1 MTGKASSDTPA
12 GAPAGAAR
20 HGLTAGRALLLLG
33 LLVVM
38 WGVNWPIMKAG
49 LKIVPPF
56 WFAVERLGF
65 GALTLFLVLG
75 VTGRLRLPPRHDL
88 PVLLAVGLLQMAL
101 FLALVN
107 SALQVV
113 PAGRSAVLAYTTP
126 LWVAPG
132 AALFLGERMT
142 RGRVFGLLLGLG
154 GLVVLFNPL
163 VFPWHDG
170 AAVLGNALLLVA
182 ALAWSIAILVIR
194 RHRWQASPLQ
204 LVPWQMLVAMLP
216 LTLAAAILEGA
227 PVADLSWDYLLL
239 MGYNGPLAT
248 GLCYVI
254 ALTLTLALP
263 AVTVSLGFLAI
274 PAAGV
279 LASTLALGEPM
290 TTSLLLGM
298 ALIVAGLVS
307 VTLPQGKKP

>member
-1 MTGKASSDTPA
+1 MTGKASSASPA
-12 GAPAGAAR
+12 AAPAGAAR

-38 WGVNWPIMKAG
+38 WGANWPIMKAG

-75 VTGRLRLPPRHDL
+75 LTGRLRLPPRHDL

-107 SALQVV
+107 TALQVV

-142 RGRVFGLLLGLG
+142 RGRVIGLALGLG

-170 AAVLGNALLLVA
+170 DAVLGNALLLVA

-194 RHRWQASPLQ
+194 RHRWHASPLQ

-216 LTLAAAILEGA
+216 LTVAAVALEGP
-227 PVADLSWDYLLL
+227 PVANLSWDYLLL

-279 LASTLALGEPM
+279 LASTLALGEPL

-298 ALIVAGLVS
+298 ALIVAGLVA